1 MNNAPVLLH
10 RGDFRLP
17 LWGRWLRKAETE
29 EVSRPAAGHLLLYEN
44 SII

>member
-10 RGDFRLP
+10 RGNFCLP
-17 LWGRWLRKAETE
+17 LWGRWLREAETE